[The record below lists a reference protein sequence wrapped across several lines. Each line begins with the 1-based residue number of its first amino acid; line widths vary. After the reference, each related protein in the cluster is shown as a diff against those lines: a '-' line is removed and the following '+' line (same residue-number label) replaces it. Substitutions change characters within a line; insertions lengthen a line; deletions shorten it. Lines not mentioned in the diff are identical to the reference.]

1 MWKRVIYYRLRAFQY
16 GIFDKI
22 YWEKW
27 YNLLQNKSSDTG

>member
-1 MWKRVIYYRLRAFQY
+1 MWKRVIYY